1 MSDTID
7 YPPLPERHDHQ
18 VVDDGFAGAV
28 AEALGV
34 AKAEAGVPTP
44 SALLALGP
52 EGGSLSRTAASCT
65 AASRTA
71 AAEAL
76 AVAEALGVAEALAV
90 VEALGVV
97 EAEDDGGLPT
107 PSSRS
112 PGFAWGAVIAPAS
125 LASRA
130 AGAAGAAPSWVWVAR
145 ETTGG
150 RWSAERSS

>member
-34 AKAEAGVPTP
+34 VEAGAPTP

-52 EGGSLSRTAASCT
+52 EGGSLSRTAASRTAASST

-76 AVAEALGVAEALAV
+76 GVAEALDVAEALGVA
-90 VEALGVV
+90 

-107 PSSRS
+107 PSTRS
-112 PGFAWGAVIAPAS
+112 SCFAWGTVIAPAS

-130 AGAAGAAPSWVWVAR
+130 AGTPSRFWVVT

-150 RWSAERSS
+150 RSSAERSS

>member
-1 MSDTID
+1 MFDTID
-7 YPPLPERHDHQ
+7 YLPLPERHHHDRP
-18 VVDDGFAGAV
+18 VVDGGFAGAV
-28 AEALGV
+28 AGTLGV
-34 AKAEAGVPTP
+34 AVAEADLPAP

-52 EGGSLSRTAASCT
+52 EGGSLSRA

-76 AVAEALGVAEALAV
+76 AAAAEALAAAAEALAV
-90 VEALGVV
+90 VVAEA
-97 EAEDDGGLPT
+97 DGGIPT

-112 PGFAWGAVIAPAS
+112 PSFAWGAVTAPAS

-130 AGAAGAAPSWVWVAR
+130 AGTPSRVWVAS

-150 RWSAERSS
+150 RSSAERSS